1 MGLVAYIAE
10 QAGATEPALKL
21 ILGQLAG
28 YPILLL
34 HRRLLRD
41 KSALVQHLY
50 FMLTGRALK
59 HNRTAVLTC
68 PLQVC

>member
-1 MGLVAYIAE
+1 MGLTAYIAE

-41 KSALVQHLY
+41 KSALVLAILGIW
-50 FMLTGRALK
+50 F
-59 HNRTAVLTC
+59 
-68 PLQVC
+68 